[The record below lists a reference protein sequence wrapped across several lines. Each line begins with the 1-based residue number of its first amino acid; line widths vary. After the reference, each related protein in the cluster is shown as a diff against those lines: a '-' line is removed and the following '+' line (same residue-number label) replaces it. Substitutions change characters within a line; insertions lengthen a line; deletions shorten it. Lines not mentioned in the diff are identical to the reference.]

1 MTGHK
6 FHVPLADFKLTA
18 ADENN
23 PLWLRIRGMLEAEVE
38 VLRLKNDSD
47 QNIAATTMLRG
58 EIRLAKRMLALAVE
72 AGPTSRLVDADE
84 GADDAFPAS

>member
-6 FHVPLADFKLTA
+6 LHVPLNDFVLGQ
-18 ADENN
+18 ADEQN
-23 PLWLRIRGMLEAEVE
+23 PLWLRIKGMLEAELE

-47 QNIAATTMLRG
+47 QSIAATTILRG

-72 AGPTSRLVDADE
+72 AGPTSRHVDVDDADS
-84 GADDAFPAS
+84 AFPAS